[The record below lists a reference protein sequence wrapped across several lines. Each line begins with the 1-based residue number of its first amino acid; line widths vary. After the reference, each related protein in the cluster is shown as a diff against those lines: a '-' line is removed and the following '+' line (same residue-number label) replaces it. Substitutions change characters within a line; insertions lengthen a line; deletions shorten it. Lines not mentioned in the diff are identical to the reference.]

1 MKKTITLLFL
11 FTVFGVNVSDAQF
24 SGLGKSL
31 LKKAQEA
38 VAKGVTNAVEKKVE
52 EKVTEQADSIL
63 SRTLDNLGKAKKD
76 SLMNAADADKA
87 IKSADSIR
95 AVLKAKPKAK

>member
-11 FTVFGVNVSDAQF
+11 FTVFGANVSNAQF

-31 LKKAQEA
+31 LKKAQDA

-63 SRTLDNLGKAKKD
+63 TRTLDNLGKAKKD
-76 SLMNAADADKA
+76 SLMNAADADRA

-95 AVLKAKPKAK
+95 TVLKAKPKAK

>member
-1 MKKTITLLFL
+1 MKKGIILLFL
-11 FTVFGVNVSDAQF
+11 LAIFGTTLTDAQF

-31 LKKAQEA
+31 IRKAQDA

-76 SLMNAADADKA
+76 SLMNAADANKA

-95 AVLKAKPKAK
+95 TVLKAKPKAK